1 MTNRGPNDRRRKGKP
16 ATKEA
21 DQPIQEKKASF
32 ADVPLEDVTLFA
44 PIVPTPIV
52 PPPLPAPVVGA
63 SKK

>member
-16 ATKEA
+16 EPKKPEL
-21 DQPIQEKKASF
+21 PIQEKKASF
-32 ADVPLEDVTLFA
+32 ADVTFEDLAPVS
-44 PIVPTPIV
+44 PIVAAPIV